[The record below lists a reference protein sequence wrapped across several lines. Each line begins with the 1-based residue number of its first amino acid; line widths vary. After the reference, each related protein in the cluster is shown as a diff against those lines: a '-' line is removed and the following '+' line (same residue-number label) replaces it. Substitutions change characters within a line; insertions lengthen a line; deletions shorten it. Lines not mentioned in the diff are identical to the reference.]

1 MTLGNLFADLDE
13 DMSSYKPKLPEK
25 QDDYLTSQAKFVA
38 NYKCS
43 ACNGTGVWQKT
54 YLYSSFGPKTYK
66 NKCFKC
72 QGKGGFKTS
81 PEDRTKAKK
90 ARLEKK
96 IKDQTDNWDFFREHY
111 PYEQLYLVET
121 KIRLTRANN
130 YGSYYD
136 FIQSLIDTIKK
147 YGELSEKQLAA
158 VQKGMA
164 KAKEWEAKK
173 NKPKARI
180 DLTPIREKLAKGKE
194 KLKKP
199 VIRAGDTF
207 KFTFAPETGKNAG
220 YVYVRHHDQYIGKV
234 AENGDFFPYQAT
246 PEQIT
251 YLKEFAKDPIK
262 ELKTYGRN
270 TGNCGLCGRG
280 LSVKESVKRGYG
292 PICAD
297 NYGLPYNHTKEK
309 KND

>member
-1 MTLGNLFADLDE
+1 MSELGNLFADLDE

-54 YLYSSFGPKTYK
+54 YYYSSFGPKTYK

-81 PEDRTKAKK
+81 PEDRAKAKK
-90 ARLEKK
+90 ARVAKKEKMEKENIKFFNDAHPEELEYIVMTKFK
-96 IKDQTDNWDFFREHY
+96 IDDPTNSYKDFLE
-111 PYEQLYLVET
+111 
-121 KIRLTRANN
+121 
-130 YGSYYD
+130 
-136 FIQSLIDTIKK
+136 SLMDTIYK

-297 NYGLPYNHTKEK
+297 NYGLPYNHTKEAK
-309 KND
+309 

>member
-1 MTLGNLFADLDE
+1 MTLDNLFADLDE

-54 YLYSSFGPKTYK
+54 YLSTIHGYKTYK

-81 PEDRTKAKK
+81 PEDRAKAKK
-90 ARLEKK
+90 ARVAKKEKMEKENFKFFNDAHPEELEYIVMTKFK
-96 IKDQTDNWDFFREHY
+96 IDDPTNSYKDFLE
-111 PYEQLYLVET
+111 
-121 KIRLTRANN
+121 
-130 YGSYYD
+130 
-136 FIQSLIDTIKK
+136 SLMDTIYK

>member
-54 YLYSSFGPKTYK
+54 YYYSSFGPKTYK

>member
-1 MTLGNLFADLDE
+1 M
-13 DMSSYKPKLPEK
+13 
-25 QDDYLTSQAKFVA
+25 
-38 NYKCS
+38 
-43 ACNGTGVWQKT
+43 
-54 YLYSSFGPKTYK
+54 
-66 NKCFKC
+66 
-72 QGKGGFKTS
+72 
-81 PEDRTKAKK
+81 
-90 ARLEKK
+90 
-96 IKDQTDNWDFFREHY
+96 
-111 PYEQLYLVET
+111 
-121 KIRLTRANN
+121 
-130 YGSYYD
+130 
-136 FIQSLIDTIKK
+136 IDTIKK
-147 YGELSEKQLAA
+147 YGELSEKQLVA

-164 KAKEWEAKK
+164 KVKEWEAKK

-292 PICAD
+292 PICGA
-297 NYGLPYNHTKEK
+297 K
-309 KND
+309 

>member
-81 PEDRTKAKK
+81 PEDRAKAKK
-90 ARLEKK
+90 ARVAKKRQMEKENIKFFYDAHPEELEYIVMTKLK
-96 IKDQTDNWDFFREHY
+96 LEDSTSSYKDF
-111 PYEQLYLVET
+111 L
-121 KIRLTRANN
+121 
-130 YGSYYD
+130 
-136 FIQSLIDTIKK
+136 QSLMDTIYK

-297 NYGLPYNHTKEK
+297 NYGLPYNHTKEAK
-309 KND
+309 